1 MIVMMFKRGII
12 INKKS
17 YKRVMANIE
26 KCNGII
32 TSQTETKN
40 GRIDI
45 SFYFTT
51 FKDAVSFDD
60 FYQIYFPKKFEKS
73 VDKQQKIIYNKYRV
87 KERMV
92 FTMKN
97 ISVIIDYATISPA
110 VLDAIIG
117 KDLLGWC
124 WWQEIDEDSF
134 EFWVRCR
141 QEDAAGIER
150 KLAQY
155 V

>member
-1 MIVMMFKRGII
+1 MALASGSIAETREICI
-12 INKKS
+12 SYLINKKN
-17 YKRVMANIE
+17 K
-26 KCNGII
+26 
-32 TSQTETKN
+32 
-40 GRIDI
+40 
-45 SFYFTT
+45 
-51 FKDAVSFDD
+51 
-60 FYQIYFPKKFEKS
+60 KS
-73 VDKQQKIIYNKYRV
+73 VDKQQKIVYNKYRV

-141 QEDAAGIER
+141 QEDAASIER

>member
-1 MIVMMFKRGII
+1 MALVFGSIVEMREICI
-12 INKKS
+12 SYLINKK
-17 YKRVMANIE
+17 N
-26 KCNGII
+26 
-32 TSQTETKN
+32 
-40 GRIDI
+40 
-45 SFYFTT
+45 
-51 FKDAVSFDD
+51 
-60 FYQIYFPKKFEKS
+60 KKS
-73 VDKQQKIIYNKYRV
+73 IDKQQKQMYNKYRV

-117 KDLLGWC
+117 KNLLGCCGWR
-124 WWQEIDEDSF
+124 EIDEDFF

>member
-1 MIVMMFKRGII
+1 M
-12 INKKS
+12 
-17 YKRVMANIE
+17 
-26 KCNGII
+26 
-32 TSQTETKN
+32 
-40 GRIDI
+40 
-45 SFYFTT
+45 
-51 FKDAVSFDD
+51 
-60 FYQIYFPKKFEKS
+60 
-73 VDKQQKIIYNKYRV
+73 YNKYRV

-97 ISVIIDYATISPA
+97 ISVIIDYAIISPA
-110 VLDAIIG
+110 VLDTIIG

-124 WWQEIDEDSF
+124 GWREIDEDSF
-134 EFWVRCR
+134 EFWVNCR

>member
-1 MIVMMFKRGII
+1 M
-12 INKKS
+12 
-17 YKRVMANIE
+17 
-26 KCNGII
+26 
-32 TSQTETKN
+32 
-40 GRIDI
+40 
-45 SFYFTT
+45 
-51 FKDAVSFDD
+51 
-60 FYQIYFPKKFEKS
+60 
-73 VDKQQKIIYNKYRV
+73 YNNYRA

-117 KDLLGWC
+117 KNLLGWC
-124 WWQEIDEDSF
+124 GWREIDEDFF
-134 EFWVRCR
+134 EFWVNCR
-141 QEDAAGIER
+141 QEDAADIER

>member
-1 MIVMMFKRGII
+1 METGKK
-12 INKKS
+12 NKKS
-17 YKRVMANIE
+17 I
-26 KCNGII
+26 
-32 TSQTETKN
+32 
-40 GRIDI
+40 
-45 SFYFTT
+45 
-51 FKDAVSFDD
+51 
-60 FYQIYFPKKFEKS
+60 
-73 VDKQQKIIYNKYRV
+73 DKQQKLIYNKYRV

-92 FTMKN
+92 FIMKN

>member
-1 MIVMMFKRGII
+1 MYGMEIGKK
-12 INKKS
+12 NKKS
-17 YKRVMANIE
+17 I
-26 KCNGII
+26 
-32 TSQTETKN
+32 
-40 GRIDI
+40 
-45 SFYFTT
+45 
-51 FKDAVSFDD
+51 
-60 FYQIYFPKKFEKS
+60 
-73 VDKQQKIIYNKYRV
+73 DKQQKQMYNKYRV

-92 FTMKN
+92 FIMKN

-110 VLDAIIG
+110 VLDVIIG

-124 WWQEIDEDSF
+124 WWREIDEDSF

>member
-1 MIVMMFKRGII
+1 MLTRKVLIVTLICGMETGKK
-12 INKKS
+12 NKKS
-17 YKRVMANIE
+17 I
-26 KCNGII
+26 
-32 TSQTETKN
+32 
-40 GRIDI
+40 
-45 SFYFTT
+45 
-51 FKDAVSFDD
+51 
-60 FYQIYFPKKFEKS
+60 
-73 VDKQQKIIYNKYRV
+73 DKQQKLIYNKYRV

-110 VLDAIIG
+110 VLDVIIG

-141 QEDAAGIER
+141 QEDAASIER